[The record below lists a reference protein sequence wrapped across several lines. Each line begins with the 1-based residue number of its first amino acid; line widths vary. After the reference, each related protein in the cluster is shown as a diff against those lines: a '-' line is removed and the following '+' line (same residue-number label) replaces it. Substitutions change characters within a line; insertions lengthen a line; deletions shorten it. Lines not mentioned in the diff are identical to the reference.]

1 MPDFATLMPQL
12 LQGGL
17 GNLAAYLAA
26 HVLLCLLPAFFIAG
40 AMTAMIPKQ
49 TVTRFLGRGTPRY
62 KSYPAAALAG
72 SVLAVCSCTIVPLFA
87 GIHRKGAGIGPAV
100 TFLFFA
106 PAANIL
112 ALVYTGN
119 IIGPDLAV
127 ARLLLSLAFGIGIGL
142 TMALLFHTDDAA
154 HDHETDLMFAA
165 QGERG
170 LGRAALAFML
180 LWVALLLAGTLK
192 LGFLA
197 GTLAEL
203 RLPLAGAADL
213 QAALDRLVPHDAARG
228 EEGVS
233 VHGVLLILL
242 LLAVGYASRRGFERI
257 QEGWNRWTG
266 AAVALIAA
274 TLLIAALRIEASAAG
289 LAVGVTGRFAGVLA
303 ALLALA
309 WLGRNRIDGEQLRDW
324 LWESWRFV
332 KQIFPLLVAGVF
344 VVGMLRVV
352 IRPEWI
358 EALAGANTLL
368 ANMVG
373 VGFGVFMYFPT
384 LVEVPIARMFLDL
397 GMHRGPLLAYL
408 MADPELS
415 LQSILILTAII
426 GRRKTLTYVAL
437 VALFSTVAGLAYGAW
452 VDGTSAWSIAIAV
465 ASALGVLA
473 AALWLA
479 NGRLA
484 RKSAQEVTHT
494 P

>member
-1 MPDFATLMPQL
+1 MADLASLIPQL
-12 LQGGL
+12 LQGGF

-26 HVLLCLLPAFFIAG
+26 HVLLCLVPAFFIAG
-40 AMTAMIPKQ
+40 AMTALIPKQ
-49 TVTRFLGRGTPRY
+49 TVTRFLGRGTP
-62 KSYPAAALAG
+62 KFLSYPAAALAG

-112 ALVYTGN
+112 ALVYTGT

-142 TMALLFHTDDAA
+142 IMALLFHFDDAA
-154 HDHETDLMFAA
+154 HDHATDALFAGQA
-165 QGERG
+165 DRG
-170 LGRAALAFML
+170 LSRAALVFML
-180 LWVALLLAGTLK
+180 IWVALLLAGTLK
-192 LGFLA
+192 LGFLT
-197 GTLAEL
+197 GSWMEI
-203 RLPLAGAADL
+203 RLPLPGAADS
-213 QAALDRLVPHDAARG
+213 QAWLDRLVPYDGSKG

-233 VHGVLLILL
+233 LQGALLIFMLC
-242 LLAVGYASRRGFERI
+242 AAGIASWHGFERI
-257 QEGWNRWTG
+257 QEGWTRWTG
-266 AAVALIAA
+266 AAVALTVA
-274 TLLIAALRIEASAAG
+274 TLLVAALHIEADATG
-289 LAVGVTGRFAGVLA
+289 LAIGFTGKFFGVLA

-309 WLGRNRIDGEQLRDW
+309 WLARNRIGDEDLRDW

-332 KQIFPLLVAGVF
+332 KQIFPLLVIGVF
-344 VVGMLRVV
+344 VVGALRVV

-358 EALAGANTLL
+358 EAIAGDNTVVANL
-368 ANMVG
+368 VG

-384 LVEVPIARMFLDL
+384 LVEVPIAKMFLDL

-426 GRRKTLTYVAL
+426 GRLKTAAYVSL
-437 VALFSTVAGLAYGAW
+437 VALFSTLAGLAYGAW
-452 VDGTSAWSIAIAV
+452 FDGASLWLISAALAV
-465 ASALGVLA
+465 GLGVLA
-473 AALWLA
+473 AGLWLA

-484 RKSAQEVTHT
+484 HKPA
-494 P
+494 

>member
-1 MPDFATLMPQL
+1 MPDLASLIPQL

-26 HVLLCLLPAFFIAG
+26 HVLLCLVPAFFIAG
-40 AMTAMIPKQ
+40 AMTALIPKQ
-49 TVTRFLGRGTPRY
+49 TVTRFLGRGTP
-62 KSYPAAALAG
+62 KFLSYPAAALAG

-112 ALVYTGN
+112 ALVYTGT

-142 TMALLFHTDDAA
+142 IMALLFHSDDRA
-154 HDHETDLMFAA
+154 HDHATDVLFAGQA
-165 QGERG
+165 ERG
-170 LGRAALAFML
+170 LSRASLVFML
-180 LWVALLLAGTLK
+180 IWVALLLAGTLK
-192 LGFLA
+192 LDFLTGA
-197 GTLAEL
+197 WAEI
-203 RLPLAGAADL
+203 RLPLAGVEDFQALLDL
-213 QAALDRLVPHDAARG
+213 LVPYDAAKG

-233 VHGVLLILL
+233 VQGALLILML
-242 LLAVGYASRRGFERI
+242 CVAGYTSWHGFERI
-257 QEGWNRWTG
+257 QEGWTRWTG
-266 AAVALIAA
+266 AALVLTAA
-274 TLLIAALRIEASAAG
+274 TLLVAALRIEASAYG
-289 LAVGVTGRFAGVLA
+289 LAIGVTGKFVGVLA

-309 WLGRNRIDGEQLRDW
+309 WLARHRIGDEELRDW

-344 VVGMLRVV
+344 IVGVLRVV

-358 EALAGANTLL
+358 ETIAGANTVL
-368 ANMVG
+368 ANLVG
-373 VGFGVFMYFPT
+373 VAFGVFMYFPT
-384 LVEVPIARMFLDL
+384 LVEVPIAKMFLDL

-426 GRRKTLTYVAL
+426 GRLKTGSYVLL
-437 VALFSTVAGLAYGAW
+437 VALFSTFAGLAYGAW
-452 VDGTSAWSIAIAV
+452 IDGSSLWLITAV
-465 ASALGVLA
+465 VALGLGMLSA
-473 AALWLA
+473 AMWLA

-484 RKSAQEVTHT
+484 HKPA
-494 P
+494 

>member
-1 MPDFATLMPQL
+1 M
-12 LQGGL
+12 
-17 GNLAAYLAA
+17 
-26 HVLLCLLPAFFIAG
+26 
-40 AMTAMIPKQ
+40 
-49 TVTRFLGRGTPRY
+49 
-62 KSYPAAALAG
+62 
-72 SVLAVCSCTIVPLFA
+72 LAVCSCTIVPLFA

-142 TMALLFHTDDAA
+142 AMALLFHRDDAA
-154 HDHETDLMFAA
+154 HDHATDLMFAA
-165 QGERG
+165 QDQRG
-170 LGRAALAFML
+170 LDRGALAFML

-192 LGFLA
+192 LGVLA
-197 GTLAEL
+197 GALL
-203 RLPLAGAADL
+203 DLSLPLAGAADL
-213 QAALDRLVPHDAARG
+213 QATLDRLVPYDAARG

-233 VHGVLLILL
+233 VHGLLLIVL
-242 LLAVGYASRRGFERI
+242 LLAVGFASWRGFERI

-266 AAVALIAA
+266 IALGLAAA
-274 TLLIAALRIEASAAG
+274 TLLIAALRIEAGATG
-289 LAVGVTGRFAGVLA
+289 LAVAVTGRFAGVLV

-309 WLGRNRIDGEQLRDW
+309 WLARNRIGDEDLRAW

-332 KQIFPLLVAGVF
+332 RQIFPLLVAGVF

-368 ANMVG
+368 ANMAG

-426 GRRKTLTYVAL
+426 GRRQTLTYVAL
-437 VALFSTVAGLAYGAW
+437 VALFSTLAGLAYGAW
-452 VDGTSAWSIAIAV
+452 VDGAGAWPIALAV
-465 ASALGVLA
+465 ASVVGALA

-479 NGRLA
+479 SARLA
-484 RKSAQEVTHT
+484 HKGAREFTHA